1 MSSTFKQ
8 PSACWSVIQNC
19 PSSSSFRF
27 DSEQDLIASRKRLP
41 HLAVGTFHSDT
52 DRRASAVPV
61 GCPHRFHA
69 SPLKS
74 AHRHRRSV
82 TSHPSSLLDGQPCHR
97 TILAYFFNWGLYGV
111 LTVQVYLYYTAFPND
126 RWGSKALVYLVYVL
140 ELLQTIILTRDAY
153 ITWGINFS
161 NIEILDEQGLTWFG
175 VPVLT
180 AIASGLVQSFF
191 GWRIYKLSNSK
202 VAAVVVWVLA
212 LVQCGAGTAQGI
224 WASFLKTSELPE
236 VTRPTLITW
245 LLTAAVNDV
254 IIAVLLTYYLSRRKS
269 GMSETD
275 ALVARIIRLVVE
287 TGTLTAIL
295 AVVTIVLFFIPGP
308 AYYTIIAD
316 SIGKVMFNRRITI
329 AGARRTSDYTSSEN
343 SVSRQRISLRPAT
356 TAAGEAHRKQWNDDL
371 PLKPVTAHLSDDFDD
386 EGRRE

>member
-1 MSSTFKQ
+1 MDNAAIELSG
-8 PSACWSVIQNC
+8 
-19 PSSSSFRF
+19 
-27 DSEQDLIASRKRLP
+27 P
-41 HLAVGTFHSDT
+41 H
-52 DRRASAVPV
+52 
-61 GCPHRFHA
+61 
-69 SPLKS
+69 
-74 AHRHRRSV
+74 
-82 TSHPSSLLDGQPCHR
+82 
-97 TILAYFFNWGLYGV
+97 ILAYFFNWGLYGV

-153 ITWGINFS
+153 ITWGINFT
-161 NIEILDEQGLTWFG
+161 NIAILDEQGLTWFG

-191 GWRIYKLSNSK
+191 GWRIYMLSNSK

-224 WASFLKTSELPE
+224 WASSLKTSELPE

-254 IIAVLLTYYLSRRKS
+254 IIAVLLTIYLSRRKS

-275 ALVARIIRLVVE
+275 ALVTRIIRLVVE
-287 TGTLTAIL
+287 TGTLTAVL
-295 AVVTIVLFFIPGP
+295 AVVTIVLFFVPGP

-316 SIGKVMFNRRITI
+316 SIGKVYSNNLMVMFNRRITI
-329 AGARRTSDYTSSEN
+329 AGARRTSDSTTDHASSM
-343 SVSRQRISLRPAT
+343 SMSRRISLHPAT
-356 TAAGEAHRKQWNDDL
+356 APKEQNQATAWSDDL
-371 PLKPVTAHLSDDFDD
+371 PLKPMAAHLSDEFDD
-386 EGRRE
+386 ERRRA